1 MAKRKGCSTSSRPW
15 TRSKAA
21 EERSKAKTSETG
33 VSEGEW
39 GQLRC
44 EVREL
49 EGVRAELSDKQWKV
63 EEHRRELE
71 EQKRE
76 LGEQKRYLEEQERK
90 LGEQLP
96 PLRCELEQVQ
106 RKWLPK
112 SKRLKGLCNERE
124 VENTQRLLGMLP
136 REVWEKILDNL
147 NGNDLFPL
155 ALSCR
160 YFRQKQ
166 KEVVE
171 RSMRQSG
178 RESGATRLTL
188 KTDLQRKYWDDQ
200 PASADYL
207 RFCSKEKVSKVDGQK
222 RDKRIMELA
231 AYHGH
236 LPLLQELLDPANVI
250 DKQITEAAGESSSFS
265 SSLFRLLTSFSLSP
279 LHSAWRPTG
288 DRAVAENLE
297 GVQAGWGCLCL
308 GVQEWQFEG
317 REVAQ
322 EEGRLPL
329 ECKCMHKCS
338 NVWSPGGI
346 EVAQERDLPL
356 E

>member
-1 MAKRKGCSTSSRPW
+1 MEKMAKRKGCSTSSRPW

-166 KEVVE
+166 KELVE
-171 RSMRQSG
+171 RARQSG
-178 RESGATRLTL
+178 RESGKPPRLTL
-188 KTDLQRKYWDDQ
+188 KTSLRQKLEKGQ
-200 PASADYL
+200 PASIEYL
-207 RFCSKEKVSKVDGQK
+207 RFCFTENVS
-222 RDKRIMELA
+222 RDIGRLKAGRIRYLA

-236 LPLLQELLDPANVI
+236 LPLLQDLLVGSTWINFSE
-250 DKQITEAAGESSSFS
+250 ITEGAGESFHKLVFFFVSASDF
-265 SSLFRLLTSFSLSP
+265 LLAFSP
-279 LHSAWRPTG
+279 LHSARRPTE
-288 DRAVAENLE
+288 DLAMAEN
-297 GVQAGWGCLCL
+297 
-308 GVQEWQFEG
+308 
-317 REVAQ
+317 
-322 EEGRLPL
+322 
-329 ECKCMHKCS
+329 
-338 NVWSPGGI
+338 PGGGS
-346 EVAQERDLPL
+346 R
-356 E
+356 